1 MPREIN
7 RLSARK
13 AETEQKPGRH
23 PDGGGLYLSISTNG
37 GRRWV
42 FLYRRG
48 KLREMGLGS
57 ARAVTLAAARKKAA
71 AARAEL
77 AEGRDPIAGR
87 KAALVRLNGITF
99 GECASRYIEAHQ
111 ASWKNPKHKAQ
122 WRQTIK
128 VYAEP
133 QIGTVPV
140 AAIDTAAVMRCVQP
154 IWQSKNETAARLRGR
169 IEQILDW
176 ARVSGHR
183 EGDNPARWR
192 GHLDKLLPRR
202 SAVSKVRHHP
212 ALPYKD
218 IPKFMARLMAQGGI
232 AAESLAFTILTAART
247 SETTGAA
254 HKEFHLSE
262 ALWTVP
268 AARMKGDRLHR
279 VPLADAA
286 VAIVRKMARVSEI
299 GFVFPG
305 GRPKRPQSE
314 NAMLAL
320 LQRMGSGEITV
331 HGFRSTF
338 RDWASEVGTYPNE
351 VVEMALAHAIES
363 DTEAAYRRGDMLEKR
378 RVLMQDWA
386 AYCLSAVQ

>member
-1 MPREIN
+1 MPRQIN

-23 PDGGGLYLSISTNG
+23 PDGGGLYLSISANG

-77 AEGRDPIAGR
+77 AEGRDPIARR
-87 KAALVRLNGITF
+87 KAALGRLNGITF
-99 GECASRYIEAHQ
+99 GECAARYIEAHQ
-111 ASWKNPKHKAQ
+111 TSWKNPKHKAQ
-122 WRQTIK
+122 WHQTIK
-128 VYAEP
+128 VYTGP
-133 QIGTVPV
+133 LIGLVPV

-154 IWQSKNETAARLRGR
+154 IWHSKNETAARLRGR

-192 GHLDKLLPRR
+192 GHLDKLLPKR
-202 SAVSKVRHHP
+202 SAVARVRHHA

-218 IPKFMARLMAQGGI
+218 LPKFMARLVAQEGI
-232 AAESLAFTILTAART
+232 AAQSLAFTILTAART
-247 SETTGAA
+247 SETTGAT
-254 HKEFHLSE
+254 HREFNLSDK
-262 ALWTVP
+262 LWIVP
-268 AARMKGDRLHR
+268 AARMKGGRAHR
-279 VPLADAA
+279 VPLSKEAA
-286 VAIVRKMARVSEI
+286 VIVRNMASISEQ

-320 LQRMGSGEITV
+320 LQRMGSGDVTV

-338 RDWASEVGTYPNE
+338 RDWASEVRAYPNE

-363 DTEAAYRRGDMLEKR
+363 ETEAAYRRGDMLEKR

-386 AYCLSAVQ
+386 AYCTSAVQ